1 MDNELA
7 IVGAAVD
14 GLRVGTTVGAAV
26 DGLRVGSIEGAAVD
40 GLQKNS
46 KKPMKSKS

>member
-7 IVGAAVD
+7 I
-14 GLRVGTTVGAAV
+14 VGAAV

-46 KKPMKSKS
+46 KKPLKSKS